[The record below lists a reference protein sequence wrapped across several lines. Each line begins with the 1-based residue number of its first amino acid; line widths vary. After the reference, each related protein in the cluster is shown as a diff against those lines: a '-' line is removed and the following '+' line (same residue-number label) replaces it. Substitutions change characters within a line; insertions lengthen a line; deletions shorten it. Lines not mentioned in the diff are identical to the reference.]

1 MLREEIIEK
10 LRKVYVVITSENKT
24 DALTEQSDLRTDL
37 GLSSI
42 GMLYLVIAIEETF
55 NIRFENV
62 SMGDFVTIK
71 DVIDY
76 IQNRLD
82 ANEMGA

>member
-1 MLREEIIEK
+1 MTRQEIIEELK
-10 LRKVYVVITSENKT
+10 KVYVVITSENNT
-24 DALTEQSDLRTDL
+24 DILTEQSDLRTDL
-37 GLSSI
+37 GLASI

-76 IQNRLD
+76 IQKRLD
-82 ANEMGA
+82 VNELGA